1 MPKAG
6 RRDCAFCSGH
16 QKARRRRSITFQ
28 ILGAWQSGSPGVAG
42 RDRLRSLSTIGRG
55 KDWLADCLSRC
66 GKRSCQTGPLDY
78 AFPAHRG
85 GARRL
90 KMLAGPIAPTS
101 ANKSGEPD
109 ATNAEQALASLRDHV
124 GLVINDGPSHYGQP
138 STVVR
143 VTGKKAQC
151 LREGVLSQTA
161 RERLSSMIVLLVCT
175 GNTCRSPMA
184 EALARKLIAEK
195 LGCQPK
201 ELEHKGVLITSAG
214 IAAVP
219 GCSPAEE
226 AVSVMRE
233 KGLDISRHESQ
244 PLTDKLA
251 RHADLIF
258 TMTSSHRL
266 AIVRRWPEAASRTFP
281 LRTDEGDIH
290 DPIGGTIGVY
300 RECAEELEK
309 DLRKR
314 IAALDF
320 C

>member
-1 MPKAG
+1 
-6 RRDCAFCSGH
+6 
-16 QKARRRRSITFQ
+16 
-28 ILGAWQSGSPGVAG
+28 
-42 RDRLRSLSTIGRG
+42 
-55 KDWLADCLSRC
+55 
-66 GKRSCQTGPLDY
+66 
-78 AFPAHRG
+78 
-85 GARRL
+85 
-90 KMLAGPIAPTS
+90 
-101 ANKSGEPD
+101 
-109 ATNAEQALASLRDHV
+109 
-124 GLVINDGPSHYGQP
+124 
-138 STVVR
+138 
-143 VTGKKAQC
+143 
-151 LREGVLSQTA
+151 
-161 RERLSSMIVLLVCT
+161 
-175 GNTCRSPMA
+175 MA

-300 RECAEELEK
+300 RECGRTGKGPAKTHRRTGFLLDRGGGSCGGTLVPARYILDSGTREQRESELKYENC
-309 DLRKR
+309 DWQ
-314 IAALDF
+314 
-320 C
+320 